1 MLRILLNDGLDKKA
15 ISNLELL
22 GFDVDTNHYD
32 IEDLKEKIK
41 EVDCIVIRSAT
52 KITRE
57 LIDEA
62 IKGGKLKLIIRGG
75 VGLDNIDVQYAEQ
88 NGIKVRNTPNAS
100 SSSVAEI
107 ILAHMFSLE
116 RFLNQS
122 NITMKDGLWKKKD
135 YVGVELEGKTLGIIG
150 MGRIGS
156 ELAKKCTALGMK
168 IIYFDLIDIKN
179 IDNNYRKVEL
189 LSIFLIS
196 IRSKYIKNIDNNYRK
211 VEFDELLRKSDF
223 ISINISGTKS
233 IIGSE
238 ELKKVKKGVFI
249 INTSR
254 GKALD
259 EDAIITSLND
269 GTLGGVGLDVF
280 LEEPSKNLELIN
292 HPKVSLTPHIGASTK
307 EAQMK
312 IGEEVINIIKEEI
325 YK

>member
-15 ISNLELL
+15 ISNLEML
-22 GFDVDTNHYD
+22 GCDVDTNHYD

-52 KITRE
+52 KIRRE

-107 ILAHMFSLE
+107 ILAHMFSLA

-122 NITMKDGLWKKKD
+122 NITMKAGLWKKKD

-168 IIYFDLIDIKN
+168 IIYFDLMD
-179 IDNNYRKVEL
+179 
-189 LSIFLIS
+189 
-196 IRSKYIKNIDNNYRK
+196 IKNIDNNYRK

-238 ELKKVKKGVFI
+238 ELKKVKKGAFI

-259 EDAIITSLND
+259 EEAIITSLND

-312 IGEEVINIIKEEI
+312 IGEEVINIIKEEM

>member
-52 KITRE
+52 KIRRE

-75 VGLDNIDVQYAEQ
+75 VGVDNIDVQYAEQ

-107 ILAHMFSLE
+107 ILAHMFSLA

-122 NITMKDGLWKKKD
+122 NVTMKAGLWKKKD

-168 IIYFDLIDIKN
+168 IIYFDLMD
-179 IDNNYRKVEL
+179 
-189 LSIFLIS
+189 
-196 IRSKYIKNIDNNYRK
+196 IKNIDNNYRK
-211 VEFDELLRKSDF
+211 VEFDELLRESDF

-233 IIGSE
+233 IIGSK

-269 GTLGGVGLDVF
+269 GTLGGIGLDVF

-312 IGEEVINIIKEEI
+312 IGEEVINIIKEEM

>member
-15 ISNLELL
+15 ISNLEFL

-62 IKGGKLKLIIRGG
+62 IKGGNLKLIIRGG

-107 ILAHMFSLE
+107 ILAHMFSLA

-122 NITMKDGLWKKKD
+122 NITMKDGLWKKKE

-156 ELAKKCTALGMK
+156 ELAKKCISLGMK
-168 IIYFDLIDIKN
+168 IIYFDLMDIN
-179 IDNNYRKVEL
+179 
-189 LSIFLIS
+189 
-196 IRSKYIKNIDNNYRK
+196 NIDNNYRK
-211 VEFDELLRKSDF
+211 VEFDELLRESDF

-259 EDAIITSLND
+259 EEAIITSLND

>member
-41 EVDCIVIRSAT
+41 EVDYIVIRSAT
-52 KITRE
+52 KIRRE

-107 ILAHMFSLE
+107 ILAHMFSLA

-168 IIYFDLIDIKN
+168 IIYFDLID
-179 IDNNYRKVEL
+179 
-189 LSIFLIS
+189 
-196 IRSKYIKNIDNNYRK
+196 IKNIDNNYRK

>member
-1 MLRILLNDGLDKKA
+1 MLRILSNDGLDKKA
-15 ISNLELL
+15 ISNLEML
-22 GFDVDTNHYD
+22 GCDVDTNHYD

-62 IKGGKLKLIIRGG
+62 IKGGNLKLIIRGG
-75 VGLDNIDVQYAEQ
+75 VGLDNIDVKYAEQ

-107 ILAHMFSLE
+107 ILAHMFSLA

-168 IIYFDLIDIKN
+168 IIYFDLMD
-179 IDNNYRKVEL
+179 
-189 LSIFLIS
+189 
-196 IRSKYIKNIDNNYRK
+196 IKNIDNNYRK
-211 VEFDELLRKSDF
+211 VEFDELLRESDF

-238 ELKKVKKGVFI
+238 ELKKVKKGAFI

-259 EDAIITSLND
+259 EEAIITSLND

-312 IGEEVINIIKEEI
+312 IGEEVINIIKEEM
-325 YK
+325 YN

>member
-41 EVDCIVIRSAT
+41 KIDCIVIRSAT
-52 KITRE
+52 KIRRE

-62 IKGGKLKLIIRGG
+62 IKGGNLKLIIRGG
-75 VGLDNIDVQYAEQ
+75 VGVDNIDVQYAEQ

-107 ILAHMFSLE
+107 ILAHMFSLA

-122 NITMKDGLWKKKD
+122 NITMKAGLWKKKD

-168 IIYFDLIDIKN
+168 IIYFDLMD
-179 IDNNYRKVEL
+179 
-189 LSIFLIS
+189 
-196 IRSKYIKNIDNNYRK
+196 IKNIDNNYRK
-211 VEFDELLRKSDF
+211 VEFDELLRESDF

-259 EDAIITSLND
+259 EEAIITSLND

-312 IGEEVINIIKEEI
+312 IGEEVIEIIKEEM

>member
-15 ISNLELL
+15 ISNLEML
-22 GFDVDTNHYD
+22 GCDVDTNHYD

-52 KITRE
+52 KIRRE

-62 IKGGKLKLIIRGG
+62 IKGGNLKLIIRGG

-107 ILAHMFSLE
+107 ILAHMFSLA

-122 NITMKDGLWKKKD
+122 NITMKDGLWKKKE

-156 ELAKKCTALGMK
+156 ELAKKCISLGMK
-168 IIYFDLIDIKN
+168 IIYFDLMD
-179 IDNNYRKVEL
+179 
-189 LSIFLIS
+189 
-196 IRSKYIKNIDNNYRK
+196 IKNIDNNYRK
-211 VEFDELLRKSDF
+211 VEFDELLRESDF

-259 EDAIITSLND
+259 EEAIITSLND

>member
-1 MLRILLNDGLDKKA
+1 MLRMLLNDGLDKKA

-22 GFDVDTNHYD
+22 GCDVDTNHYD
-32 IEDLKEKIK
+32 IENLKEKIK

-52 KITRE
+52 KIRRE

-75 VGLDNIDVQYAEQ
+75 VGLDNIDVKYAEQ

-107 ILAHMFSLE
+107 ILAHMFSLA

-122 NITMKDGLWKKKD
+122 NITMKAGLWKKKE

-168 IIYFDLIDIKN
+168 IIYFDLMD
-179 IDNNYRKVEL
+179 
-189 LSIFLIS
+189 
-196 IRSKYIKNIDNNYRK
+196 IKNIDNNYRK
-211 VEFDELLRKSDF
+211 VEFDELLRESDF

-238 ELKKVKKGVFI
+238 ELKKVKKGAFI

-269 GTLGGVGLDVF
+269 GTLGGIGLDVF
-280 LEEPSKNLELIN
+280 LEEPSKNLELIK

-312 IGEEVINIIKEEI
+312 IGEEVINIIKEEM

>member
-52 KITRE
+52 KIRRE

-107 ILAHMFSLE
+107 ILAHIFSLA

-156 ELAKKCTALGMK
+156 ELAKKCISLGMK
-168 IIYFDLIDIKN
+168 IIYFDLMD
-179 IDNNYRKVEL
+179 
-189 LSIFLIS
+189 
-196 IRSKYIKNIDNNYRK
+196 IKNIDNNYRK
-211 VEFDELLRKSDF
+211 VEFDELLRESDF

-312 IGEEVINIIKEEI
+312 IGEEVINIIKEEM